1 MLSEQTPE
9 KNDMLSVKVSDI
21 SIMLNSAGTD
31 GINAEKLPE
40 NTHDFVKEAL
50 EAALMTDARAAV
62 RGTYITNAV
71 TVFVNVTR
79 CVNSDYYRFAA
90 DTAFGNLSVLDAGC
104 GSVFHFNKR
113 MNMSPEFTVVFLRI
127 LLSG

>member
-21 SIMLNSAGTD
+21 SIMLNTAGTD

-50 EAALMTDARAAV
+50 EAALMTDAQAAV

-79 CVNSDYYRFAA
+79 CVNSGYHRFAA
-90 DTAFGNLSVLDAGC
+90 DTAFGDFA
-104 GSVFHFNKR
+104 VFRARCRNVFYFGKR
-113 MNMSPEFTVVFLRI
+113 MDVYFELAGI
-127 LLSG
+127 LLCVLLGG

>member
-21 SIMLNSAGTD
+21 SIMLNTARA
-31 GINAEKLPE
+31 NPVYFENFPE
-40 NTHDFVKEAL
+40 DTHDFIKKTLKAG
-50 EAALMTDARAAV
+50 LMADTRTTV
-62 RGTYITNAV
+62 RTYITNAV

-79 CVNSDYYRFAA
+79 CVNSGYHRFAA

-113 MNMSPEFTVVFLRI
+113 MNMSPEFTAVFLRI